1 MTGDRVLAYRRRCL
15 ASGDSLST
23 VERGTRLLTFL
34 AERWNLNLADGHPTH
49 DNKTLNCPS
58 LLNGKPVSDTP
69 PGSPKAPNDTP
80 CGPVRVRRRG
90 RR

>member
-1 MTGDRVLAYRRRCL
+1 MTHHRYRP
-15 ASGDSLST
+15 ST
-23 VERGTRLLTFL
+23 VHRGAFACANAPCPSITYDP
-34 AERWNLNLADGHPTH
+34 EN
-49 DNKTLNCPS
+49 NKTLNCPS